1 MMIGNVF
8 VGTWKLI
15 SYEVR
20 AADGKVTHPWGEHPE
35 GRLMYSDDGHVSVA
49 MMAPDRPE
57 IAARELKFGTQ
68 EEKVAAVDK
77 YISYAG
83 RYEVRGD
90 KVVHHVEVCLFPN
103 WVGKDQ
109 KRNFKFEGNRLF
121 LSTDPDPRDE
131 KRKTGYLIWERL

>member
-1 MMIGNVF
+1 MVNDSF

-20 AADGKVTHPWGEHPE
+20 SADGKVIYPWGEKPE
-35 GRLMYSDDGHVSVA
+35 GRLMYADDGHVSVA
-49 MMAPDRPE
+49 MMAPGRPKFE
-57 IAARELKFGTQ
+57 ARELKLGTA

-83 RYEVRGD
+83 RYEVQGD

-109 KRNFKFEGNRLF
+109 KRNFRFEGRRLY

-131 KRKTGYLIWERL
+131 KQKTGYLIWERV

>member
-1 MMIGNVF
+1 MDSDSF
-8 VGTWKLI
+8 VGTWKLV

-20 AADGKVTHPWGEHPE
+20 SADGKVIYPWGKKPE
-35 GRLMYSDDGHVSVA
+35 GRLMYASDGHVSVA
-49 MMAPDRPE
+49 RMAPDRPKFE
-57 IAARELKFGTQ
+57 ARELKFGTP

-83 RYEVRGD
+83 RYEVQGD

-109 KRNFKFEGNRLF
+109 KRNFRFDGNRLY

-131 KRKTGYLIWERL
+131 KHKTGYLIWERV

>member
-1 MMIGNVF
+1 MASDSF

-20 AADGKVTHPWGEHPE
+20 AADGKVTYPWGDKPE
-35 GRLMYSDDGHVSVA
+35 GRLMYSEDGHVSVA
-49 MMAPDRPE
+49 MMAPDRPLFE
-57 IAARELKFGTQ
+57 ARELKLGTA

-83 RYEVRGD
+83 RYEVQGD

-109 KRNFKFEGNRLF
+109 KRNFQFEGNRLY
-121 LSTDPDPRDE
+121 LNTDPDPRDE
-131 KRKTGYLIWERL
+131 KQKMGYLIWERV

>member
-1 MMIGNVF
+1 MAENLF

-20 AADGKVTHPWGEHPE
+20 AADEKVTHPWGEHPE
-35 GRLMYSDDGHVSVA
+35 GRLMYSGDGHVSVA
-49 MMAPDRPE
+49 MMAPDRPRFE
-57 IAARELKFGTQ
+57 SRELKFGTP
-68 EEKVAAVDK
+68 EEKIAAVDR

-83 RYEVRGD
+83 RYEIQGN

-103 WVGKDQ
+103 WVGRDQ
-109 KRNFKFEGNRLF
+109 KRNFKFEGNRLY
-121 LSTDPDPRDE
+121 LSTDPDPRDG